1 MTRTIPHKWAGIVVM
16 AILLAAG
23 VTAARADATAD
34 VKAVLD
40 AQVVAWN
47 AGDIKAFMA
56 GYDNSPETTFVGSKV
71 AHGWQEVFDNYE
83 KNYGSKDKMGTLS
96 FNELQVRVLD
106 EHVAVV
112 TGRYHL
118 VRTAAGGGDATG
130 IYSLVFHKT
139 AAGWKI
145 VLDHTNPGCEAA
157 KG

>member
-1 MTRTIPHKWAGIVVM
+1 MTAMRKWAGVAVI
-16 AILLAAG
+16 ALLLAAG
-23 VTAARADATAD
+23 AKVVRADTSAD
-34 VKAVLD
+34 VKAVLN

-47 AGDIKAFMA
+47 AGDIKGFMA
-56 GYDNSPETTFVGSKV
+56 GYDNSPETTFVGLKV
-71 AHGWQEVFDNYE
+71 EHGWQAVFDNYE

-96 FNELQVRVLD
+96 FDELQVRMLD

-118 VRTAAGGGDATG
+118 IRTSAGGGDATG
-130 IYSLVFHKT
+130 IYSLVFYKT

-145 VLDHTNPGCEAA
+145 VLDHTNPSCDGA